1 MSTNS
6 TTAAQ
11 PRVGQVLVRRVVISV
26 ALILIMTIPV
36 VVFGLLSDQWSAA
49 SWAMWGAL
57 TGFINLVLGG
67 RALGWLSVGLLTAL
81 TPVAIVSGAAPVSGA
96 GLMAVMCFG
105 VGLSAARGISR
116 GMLLIPLFMAFMIIA
131 PPSWSGHTV
140 DRTTTSYL
148 LWMMLIFGG
157 GALWAIL
164 IFPPLLRKRTF
175 APPEPNTR
183 IDTLIYTVI
192 ITVLCTASTLGV
204 LIWYPGSKGAW
215 LVVTLLVVT
224 FVGHEATVK
233 RTVARV
239 AGTVVGAGIA
249 AVLASVISS
258 EAVLLSIGLVLAVI
272 ALVIR
277 QGPHYGVYMAFLTPA
292 VVLFGSTSIA
302 DVPKTDA
309 ARVAFT
315 LIAGALVLLASAIAV
330 AWAHYQQ
337 THTGD
342 RAASSA
348 SLVSESA

>member
-1 MSTNS
+1 
-6 TTAAQ
+6 
-11 PRVGQVLVRRVVISV
+11 
-26 ALILIMTIPV
+26 
-36 VVFGLLSDQWSAA
+36 
-49 SWAMWGAL
+49 
-57 TGFINLVLGG
+57 
-67 RALGWLSVGLLTAL
+67 
-81 TPVAIVSGAAPVSGA
+81 
-96 GLMAVMCFG
+96 
-105 VGLSAARGISR
+105 
-116 GMLLIPLFMAFMIIA
+116 MLLIPLFMAFMIIA

-183 IDTLIYTVI
+183 IDTVVYTVI
-192 ITVLCTASTLGV
+192 ITVLCTAGTLGV

-258 EAVLLSIGLVLAVI
+258 EAVLVSIGLVLAVI